1 MEQIQRIGI
10 AIILIGICTV
20 AIYIIYL
27 FVLTPKEKY
36 PKDTYLKYQQKRS
49 ALIIIAHDD
58 DAATFSV
65 TTSLLAANGWDISFM
80 CFYNDFCK
88 PEKNPIRKL

>member
-1 MEQIQRIGI
+1 MKQIQRIGI

-36 PKDTYLKYQQKRS
+36 PKDTYLK
-49 ALIIIAHDD
+49 
-58 DAATFSV
+58 
-65 TTSLLAANGWDISFM
+65 N
-80 CFYNDFCK
+80 
-88 PEKNPIRKL
+88 